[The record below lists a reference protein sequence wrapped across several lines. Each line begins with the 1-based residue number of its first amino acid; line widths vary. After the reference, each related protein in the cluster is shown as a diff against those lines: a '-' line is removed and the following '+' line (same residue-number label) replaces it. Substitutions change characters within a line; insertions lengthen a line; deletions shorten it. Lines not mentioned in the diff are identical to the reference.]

1 MQSRCR
7 ARKRNDSIL
16 ASPRGHECGPRLDTR
31 TTENCNST
39 LYRRR
44 AGTSGAPTVVSRCN
58 KWLCAT
64 GLNSTPKYRQPLP
77 QCSNRNSITLM
88 VDADGFRTQLLVLL
102 GPRGFRPATAAMGVM
117 FKVLSLVAT
126 L

>member
-16 ASPRGHECGPRLDTR
+16 ASPRGQVWTATR
-31 TTENCNST
+31 GTTENCNST
-39 LYRRR
+39 AVHRRR

>member
-16 ASPRGHECGPRLDTR
+16 ASPRGQVWTATR